1 MVYKVL
7 KAVDTFLEKVSLY
20 SLIVSVLG
28 MLLLTL
34 LTIVLRWFS
43 VTYLWMDPLI
53 RHLVFLS
60 TFLGGVLA
68 TGSKQ
73 HIAID
78 IIYKMAEQK
87 GKEKLTLLFQ
97 FVTALVSALTLVWLI
112 TAALQFVD
120 NAFKYEKVVFLGI
133 HRGVLVSI
141 IPFGLGLI
149 SYRFIVIA
157 VESLMKLINPN
168 WRPLEEAK
176 S

>member
-1 MVYKVL
+1 MVYKAL
-7 KAVDTFLEKVSLY
+7 KGVDTFMEKVSLY
-20 SLIVSVLG
+20 ALIVSVFG

-60 TFLGGVLA
+60 TFLGGVVA

-78 IIYKMAEQK
+78 IFYRMAEQK
-87 GKEKLTLLFQ
+87 GKERLTLFFQ
-97 FVTALVSALTLVWLI
+97 FLTALVSCFTLIWLI
-112 TAALQFVD
+112 TGAVQFVGD
-120 NAFKYEKVVFLGI
+120 AFKYEKVVFLGI

-149 SYRFIVIA
+149 AYRFFILSIEA
-157 VESLMKLINPN
+157 LMKLINPEQKN
-168 WRPLEEAK
+168 
-176 S
+176 